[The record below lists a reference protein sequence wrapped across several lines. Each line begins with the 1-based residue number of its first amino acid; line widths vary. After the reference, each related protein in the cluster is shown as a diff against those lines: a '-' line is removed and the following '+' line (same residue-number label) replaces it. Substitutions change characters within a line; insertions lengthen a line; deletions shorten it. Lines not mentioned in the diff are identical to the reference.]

1 MHPGSKWYA
10 FWMLVNIIQKQGNE
24 NKYGQ
29 PFKKCK
35 KKNALWGSRFQKYK
49 QSQQVF
55 TYILTLTFY
64 PTYTVVYLMYYRR
77 AREASESKGGITRK
91 ALLSLSLSTESKIS
105 KSS

>member
-35 KKNALWGSRFQKYK
+35 KKMLCEAPVFKSTI
-49 QSQQVF
+49 QSQQVS

-64 PTYTVVYLMYYRR
+64 PTYTVVYLMYFYLFPYVAYLAKPISYLRR
-77 AREASESKGGITRK
+77 SG
-91 ALLSLSLSTESKIS
+91 
-105 KSS
+105 